1 MSVFI
6 QGDNFDRV
14 GGKGE
19 EIVWNRVKEALSKRN
34 ILGYSR
40 YPLFSNI
47 GEKRKE
53 PDILLLDKELGIIVI
68 EVKSFTI
75 ENIESIEC
83 NNWILKDGYS
93 KTSNPLAQAEDYLY
107 AIKSKFDVDRNLRGK
122 VRGQCFVALPNI
134 DKIEWSKRGLDKY
147 IDPSYFIF
155 KNDLTKSALLN
166 KILNQKSFIGGD
178 SLDNECFRISQ
189 AILGHENNHVS
200 DIDDTLK
207 DGTKGKIY
215 NLTKNKMYDLDIQQ
229 EAIAKAIP
237 PGPQRI
243 RGIAGSGKTILICQK
258 AAIMHLRHPEWKIAV
273 VFFTQSLYDTITKS
287 IDMYMKAFSNG
298 EVSYSEDSNLKVLH
312 AWGRKDKNGF
322 YKEIA
327 SRNNCRFRNV
337 KDLKSEC
344 GKIPEPNNSI
354 NYISKKLL
362 EETDENLEQIF
373 DAILIDEGQDLVG
386 DEEFKY
392 NDKQSFYYMAYKS
405 LKPVSKD
412 SELRRLIW
420 AYDELQSLNDKKI
433 PSSKEIFGDN
443 TLVSGS
449 YKGGIK
455 KSEIMKKCY
464 RTPHQI
470 LTTAHAVG
478 MGFFRKEGL
487 ISGYTRREEWEDI
500 GYEVLEGDFRK
511 IGNEIKITR
520 PICNSP
526 NPINEFFDGQCM
538 EFNTFNSEYDMIKEL
553 VKNIKIDIDKHNLN
567 PSRDILI
574 INLNEPHRS
583 NNIQNEIGKS
593 LNNEGV
599 NFYIPS
605 YENINDF
612 SCIWPNQKPKPD
624 VFWQDNAVTISQ
636 INRAKGNEA
645 PMVYI
650 VGLEE
655 IAKNESSISHRNKLF
670 TALTRAKCWV
680 KLMGVGSYTL
690 YEEIEKAID
699 SEGTFTFKFSKP
711 KKETNDNIDDK
722 ELYRYSYSDAT

>member
-19 EIVWNRVKEALSKRN
+19 EVVWNRVKEALSKRN

-40 YPLFSNI
+40 YPLFSSV

-53 PDILLLDKELGIIVI
+53 PDILLLDKELGLIII
-68 EVKSFTI
+68 EVKSFSIDSI
-75 ENIESIEC
+75 ENIEC
-83 NNWILKDGYS
+83 NNWILKDGYN
-93 KTSNPLAQAEDYLY
+93 KTINPLAQSEDYLY
-107 AIKSKFDVDRNLRGK
+107 AVKSKFDVDRNLRGK

-134 DKIEWSKRGLDKY
+134 DKNEWIKKGLDKY
-147 IDPSYFIF
+147 IDDSYFIF
-155 KNDLTKSALLN
+155 RNELSKTTLLN
-166 KILNQKSFIGGD
+166 KILNQKSLIGGN
-178 SLDNECFRISQ
+178 SLDNESFRISQ
-189 AILGHENNHVS
+189 SILGHENNHVADLDYS
-200 DIDDTLK
+200 LK
-207 DGTKGKIY
+207 DGTKGKVY
-215 NLTKNKMYDLDIQQ
+215 NLIKNKMYDLDIQQ
-229 EAIAKAIP
+229 EGIAKAIP

-273 VFFTQSLYDTITKS
+273 VFFTQSLYDTITKT

-312 AWGRKDKNGF
+312 AWGRKEKSGF

-327 SRNNCRFRNV
+327 NRNNCRFRNV
-337 KDLKSEC
+337 NDVKAEC
-344 GKIPEPNNSI
+344 GNWLEANNSI

-362 EETDENLEQIF
+362 EETDSNLEQIF

-386 DEEFKY
+386 DEEYKY
-392 NDKQSFYYMAYKS
+392 EDKQPFYYMAYKS
-405 LKPVSKD
+405 LKPASKG
-412 SELRRLIW
+412 SELKRLVW

-443 TLVSGS
+443 TLVTGS

-455 KSEIMKKCY
+455 KSEIMKRCY
-464 RTPHQI
+464 RTPHQV

-478 MGFFRKEGL
+478 MGFFRKDGL
-487 ISGYTRREEWEDI
+487 ISGYTRREEWEHI
-500 GYEVLEGDFRK
+500 GYEVLKGDFRK
-511 IGNEIKITR
+511 IGNEIKLSR
-520 PICNSP
+520 PIQNSP
-526 NPINEFFDGQCM
+526 NPINEFFDGDCI
-538 EFNTFNSEYDMIKEL
+538 EFNTFNSEYDMIQEL
-553 VKNIKIDIDKHNLN
+553 VKSIKVDIDKHNLS

-574 INLNEPHRS
+574 ISLKESDKYNTL
-583 NNIQNEIGKS
+583 QTEIGRT
-593 LNNEGV
+593 LNSQGI

-612 SCIWPNQKPKPD
+612 VCKWPQQKSRPH

-636 INRAKGNEA
+636 IGRAKGNEA

-650 VGLEE
+650 IGLEE
-655 IAKNESSISHRNKLF
+655 IAQNESSISYRNKLF

-680 KLMGVGSYTL
+680 KLMGVGNYSL
-690 YEEIEKAID
+690 YEEIEEAIS

-711 KKETNDNIDDK
+711 KKDTNDNNDDN
-722 ELYRYSYSDAT
+722 ESYVPSYA

>member
-1 MSVFI
+1 MGVFI
-6 QGDNFDRV
+6 QGDNFDRI

-19 EIVWNRVKEALSKRN
+19 EIVWNRLKEALNKRK

-40 YPLFSNI
+40 YPLFSSI

-53 PDILLLDKELGIIVI
+53 PDILLLDKELGLIII
-68 EVKSFTI
+68 EVKSFNIDSI
-75 ENIESIEC
+75 ENIEC
-83 NNWILKDGYS
+83 NNWILKDGYN
-93 KTSNPLAQAEDYLY
+93 KTINPLAQAEDYLY
-107 AIKSKFDVDRNLRGK
+107 AVKSKFDIDRNLRGK

-134 DKIEWSKRGLDKY
+134 DKNEWVKKGLKKY
-147 IDPSYFIF
+147 IDESYFIF
-155 KNDLTKSALLN
+155 KNELSKNALLN
-166 KILNQKSFIGGD
+166 KILNQKSLIGGN

-200 DIDDTLK
+200 DLDYSLK

-215 NLTKNKMYDLDIQQ
+215 NLIKNKMYDLDIQQ
-229 EAIAKAIP
+229 EGIAKAIP

-273 VFFTQSLYDTITKS
+273 VFFTQSLYDTITKT
-287 IDMYMKAFSNG
+287 IDMYMRAFSNG

-327 SRNNCRFRNV
+327 SRNNCRFRNLNHV
-337 KDLKSEC
+337 IAEC
-344 GKIPEPNNSI
+344 GNGLGPNNSI

-362 EETDENLEQIF
+362 EEAEGNLEQIF

-392 NDKQSFYYMAYKS
+392 DDKQSFYYMAYKS

-412 SELRRLIW
+412 SKLKRLIW

-443 TLVSGS
+443 TLVTGS

-487 ISGYTRREEWEDI
+487 ISGYTRREEWEYI
-500 GYEVLEGDFRK
+500 GYEVLKGDFRK
-511 IGNEIKITR
+511 IGNEIKLTR
-520 PICNSP
+520 PMQNSP
-526 NPINEFFDGQCM
+526 NPINEFYDGKCI
-538 EFNTFNSEYDMIKEL
+538 EFNTFNSEYDMLQEL
-553 VKNIKIDIDKHNLN
+553 GKNIKTDIDKHDLN

-574 INLNEPHRS
+574 INLKESDKYNTLQS
-583 NNIQNEIGKS
+583 EIGKV
-593 LNNEGV
+593 LNSQGI

-605 YENINDF
+605 YEGINDF
-612 SCIWPNQKPKPD
+612 SCKWPYQKQKPD

-636 INRAKGNEA
+636 ISRAKGNEA

-650 VGLEE
+650 IGLEE
-655 IAKNESSISHRNKLF
+655 IAQNESSISYRNKLF

-680 KLMGVGSYTL
+680 KLMGVGSYSL
-690 YEEIEKAID
+690 YEEVDEAIN
-699 SEGTFTFKFSKP
+699 SEGTFSFKFSKP

-722 ELYRYSYSDAT
+722 ESYIPSYA